1 MEVHHHVH
9 PAESGAHTSNKKWT
23 HYLWEFLMLF
33 LAVFCGFLAEYQLEH
48 KIEKDRENILAQ
60 ALFEDLK
67 KDTSALH
74 MAIAFSGIKLN
85 ACDTV
90 VVMLHQ
96 PRDKW
101 NDTTFYKYYANNM
114 IAYPFMAT
122 NGTYEQMK
130 TSGSLRYF
138 KQSLV
143 NQMNAYD
150 VQLKKTGYRDD
161 VEDKGLWV
169 LAPYSLELLNLE
181 VISDIRFNKPIAHEM
196 YMKIKDKDTIDKLIN
211 LVMMIKSFRTRTL
224 QEYEAQLNIANKL
237 IQELRKEYH
246 LK

>member
-1 MEVHHHVH
+1 MEVH
-9 PAESGAHTSNKKWT
+9 AHTHTPRKKWT
-23 HYLWEFLMLF
+23 HYFWEFLMLF

-48 KIEKDRENILAQ
+48 KIERDRETILAQ

-74 MAIAFSGIKLN
+74 IAIFFSSIKLT
-85 ACDTV
+85 ACDSV
-90 VVMLHQ
+90 LEMLHQ
-96 PRDKW
+96 PRNNW
-101 NDTTFYKYYANNM
+101 NDTSFYKNYAYNM
-114 IAYPFMAT
+114 IAYPFMST

-150 VQLKKTGYRDD
+150 VQLKKTEHRDD
-161 VEDKGLWV
+161 VEDKGLWI
-169 LAPYSLELLNLE
+169 LAPYSLDLLNME
-181 VISDIRFNKPIAHEM
+181 VISDIRFNKPITHDM
-196 YMKIKDKDTIDKLIN
+196 YIKITDKHTTDKLIN
-211 LVMMIKSFRTRTL
+211 LIMMIKSFRTRTL
-224 QEYEAQLNIANKL
+224 QEYEAQLNIADKL
-237 IQELRKEYH
+237 IEALKNEYH

>member
-1 MEVHHHVH
+1 MEVHHH
-9 PAESGAHTSNKKWT
+9 SHTSRKKWT
-23 HYLWEFLMLF
+23 HYFWEFLMLF

-48 KIEKDRENILAQ
+48 KIEKDRENILAK
-60 ALFEDLK
+60 AFFEDLK
-67 KDTSALH
+67 KDTAALH
-74 MAIAFSGIKLN
+74 LAFSFSDKKLN

-90 VVMLHQ
+90 LEMLHR
-96 PRDKW
+96 PRTSW
-101 NDTTFYKYYANNM
+101 NDTNFYKSYSYNL
-114 IAYPFMAT
+114 IAYPFIAT

-161 VEDKGLWV
+161 VEDKGLWI
-169 LAPYSLELLNLE
+169 LATYSMDLLNIE
-181 VISDIRFNKPIAHEM
+181 VLSDIRFNKPITHDA
-196 YMKIKDKDTIDKLIN
+196 YIKITDKDNIGKLIN
-211 LVMMIKSFRTRTL
+211 LVMMMKGFRTRTL
-224 QEYEAQLNIANKL
+224 QEYEAQLKIADTLLNAL
-237 IQELRKEYH
+237 EKEYH

>member
-1 MEVHHHVH
+1 
-9 PAESGAHTSNKKWT
+9 
-23 HYLWEFLMLF
+23 MLF

-48 KIEKDRENILAQ
+48 KIEKDREKILAQ

-74 MAIAFSGIKLN
+74 MAISFSNIKLN
-85 ACDTV
+85 ACDNILEI
-90 VVMLHQ
+90 LHW
-96 PRDKW
+96 PRDNW
-101 NDTTFYKYYANNM
+101 NDTTFYKNYAYNM
-114 IAYPFMAT
+114 IAYPFIST

-169 LAPYSLELLNLE
+169 LAPYSLDLLNME
-181 VISDIRFNKPIAHEM
+181 VISDIRFNKPITHSM
-196 YMKIKDKDTIDKLIN
+196 YIRITDKHTTDKLIN
-211 LVMMIKSFRTRTL
+211 LLMMIKSFRTRTL
-224 QEYEAQLNIANKL
+224 QEYEAQINIADKL
-237 IQELRKEYH
+237 IEALKKEYH

>member
-1 MEVHHHVH
+1 
-9 PAESGAHTSNKKWT
+9 
-23 HYLWEFLMLF
+23 MLF

-48 KIEKDRENILAQ
+48 KIEKDRETILAK

-74 MAIAFSGIKLN
+74 MAISFSGIKLK
-85 ACDTV
+85 ACDSV
-90 VVMLHQ
+90 LEMLHQ
-96 PRDKW
+96 PRNNW
-101 NDTTFYKYYANNM
+101 NDTSFYENYAYNM
-114 IAYPFMAT
+114 IAYPFMST

-150 VQLKKTGYRDD
+150 VQLKKTEYRDD
-161 VEDKGLWV
+161 VEDKGLWI
-169 LAPYSLELLNLE
+169 LAPYNLDLLNME
-181 VISDIRFNKPIAHEM
+181 VISDIRFNKPITHDM
-196 YMKIKDKDTIDKLIN
+196 YIKITDKHTTDKLIN

-224 QEYEAQLNIANKL
+224 QEYEAQVNIADKL
-237 IQELRKEYH
+237 IEALKKEYH
-246 LK
+246 LE

>member
-1 MEVHHHVH
+1 
-9 PAESGAHTSNKKWT
+9 
-23 HYLWEFLMLF
+23 MLF

-48 KIEKDRENILAQ
+48 KIEKDREKILAQ
-60 ALFEDLK
+60 ALLEDLK

-74 MAIAFSGIKLN
+74 IAISFSNIKLK

-90 VVMLHQ
+90 LGMLHQ
-96 PRDKW
+96 PRNKW
-101 NDTTFYKYYANNM
+101 NDTSFYKNYAYNM
-114 IAYPFMAT
+114 IAYPFMPT

-130 TSGSLRYF
+130 ASGSLRYF

-161 VEDKGLWV
+161 VEDEGLWV
-169 LAPYSLELLNLE
+169 LAPYNLELLNME

-196 YMKIKDKDTIDKLIN
+196 YIKIKDKHAIDKLIN
-211 LVMMIKSFRTRTL
+211 LVVMIRSFRTRTL
-224 QEYEAQLNIANKL
+224 QEYDAQLNIADKL
-237 IQELRKEYH
+237 IGSLRKEYH

>member
-1 MEVHHHVH
+1 MEVH
-9 PAESGAHTSNKKWT
+9 AHTHTARKKWT
-23 HYLWEFLMLF
+23 HYFWEFLMLF

-48 KIEKDRENILAQ
+48 KIEKDREKILAK

-67 KDTSALH
+67 NDTTALH
-74 MAIAFSGIKLN
+74 AAISFSNVKLN
-85 ACDTV
+85 ACDSILG
-90 VVMLHQ
+90 MLHR
-96 PRDKW
+96 PRNTW
-101 NDTTFYKYYANNM
+101 NDTSFYKNYAYNM
-114 IAYPFMAT
+114 IAYPFIST

-161 VEDKGLWV
+161 VEDEGIWM
-169 LAPYSLELLNLE
+169 LAPYNLDLVNME
-181 VISDIRFNKPIAHEM
+181 VISDIRFNKPITHDM
-196 YMKIKDKDTIDKLIN
+196 YIRITDKTTADKLIN
-211 LVMMIKSFRTRTL
+211 LLMMMKAFRTRSL
-224 QEYEAQLNIANKL
+224 QEYEVQLKIADQL
-237 IQELRKEYH
+237 IEELKKEYY

>member
-1 MEVHHHVH
+1 MEVH
-9 PAESGAHTSNKKWT
+9 AHTHSARKKWS
-23 HYLWEFLMLF
+23 HYFWEFLMLF

-48 KIEKDRENILAQ
+48 KIEKEREKILAQ

-67 KDTSALH
+67 KDTSALR
-74 MAIAFSGIKLN
+74 MAISFSKMKLN

-90 VVMLHQ
+90 VEMLHQ
-96 PRDKW
+96 PRNSW
-101 NDTTFYKYYANNM
+101 NDTTFYKNYAYNM
-114 IAYPFMAT
+114 IAYPFIST

-138 KQSLV
+138 EQFLV

-150 VQLKKTGYRDD
+150 VQLKETAYRDD

-169 LAPYSLELLNLE
+169 LAPYNLDLLNME
-181 VISDIRFNKPIAHEM
+181 VISDIRFNKPITHHL
-196 YMKIKDKDTIDKLIN
+196 YINITDNHTTDKLIN
-211 LVMMIKSFRTRTL
+211 LVIMIKSFRTRTL
-224 QEYEAQLNIANKL
+224 QEYEAQANIADDL
-237 IQELRKEYH
+237 IESLKKKYH

>member
-1 MEVHHHVH
+1 
-9 PAESGAHTSNKKWT
+9 
-23 HYLWEFLMLF
+23 MLF

-48 KIEKDRENILAQ
+48 KIEKDREKILAQ

-74 MAIAFSGIKLN
+74 MAISFSNIKLN
-85 ACDTV
+85 ACDSILEI
-90 VVMLHQ
+90 LHW
-96 PRDKW
+96 PRDNW
-101 NDTTFYKYYANNM
+101 NDTTFYKNYAYNM
-114 IAYPFMAT
+114 IAYPFIST

-169 LAPYSLELLNLE
+169 LAPYSLDLLNME
-181 VISDIRFNKPIAHEM
+181 VISDIRFNKPITHSM
-196 YMKIKDKDTIDKLIN
+196 YIRITDKHTTDKLIN
-211 LVMMIKSFRTRTL
+211 LLMMIKSFRTRTL
-224 QEYEAQLNIANKL
+224 QEYEAQINIADKL
-237 IQELRKEYH
+237 IEALKKEYH